1 MVVRGRVVR
10 VGFSPRMRL
19 WDPIRV
25 WLVVLFVFALVD
37 LFSR

>member
-1 MVVRGRVVR
+1 
-10 VGFSPRMRL
+10 L

-37 LFSR
+37 LLVIVAALVAISGGDDLFSR